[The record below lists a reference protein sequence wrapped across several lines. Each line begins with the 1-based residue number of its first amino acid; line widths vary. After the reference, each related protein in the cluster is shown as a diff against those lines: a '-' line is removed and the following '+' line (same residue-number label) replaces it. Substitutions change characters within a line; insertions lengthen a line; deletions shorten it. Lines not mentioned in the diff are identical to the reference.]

1 MFLPSHHVVS
11 YICPE
16 ISQQSG
22 EAVGGGGWGWAR
34 GGVLTAVLNRT
45 VRIALTGWMT
55 FDQRPEELEG
65 IWGRNE
71 GGHVSQGGRAG
82 WAKVQRLQCQD
93 ESEECQEDGVGL
105 EQSEPR
111 RQVQMRVEKGR

>member
-1 MFLPSHHVVS
+1 M
-11 YICPE
+11 
-16 ISQQSG
+16 
-22 EAVGGGGWGWAR
+22 
-34 GGVLTAVLNRT
+34 LTAVLNRM

>member
-1 MFLPSHHVVS
+1 M
-11 YICPE
+11 
-16 ISQQSG
+16 
-22 EAVGGGGWGWAR
+22 
-34 GGVLTAVLNRT
+34 LTAVLNRM

-82 WAKVQRLQCQD
+82 W
-93 ESEECQEDGVGL
+93 ENGPT
-105 EQSEPR
+105 QSLGNKHSPKSC
-111 RQVQMRVEKGR
+111 VYLACLNFISTLFLIYK